1 MGLRGPRAKRRLET
15 AAVASCPRWLATAT
29 RDEQVIQFSE
39 TLPCTKG
46 VLQGQSIRL
55 LEEQKTFF
63 RAIYG
68 EASQT
73 RLAIQSYARGNGKT
87 GLQALLV
94 LAHMFGPVAEQR
106 GEIYSAGIDRQQS
119 GLMFNEVAA
128 IIEATPEFAAVANIL
143 RFHKRIEVM
152 DGPGKGTV
160 FEALSAD
167 ARRGHGLAPSVIVAD
182 EVGTWK
188 SIELLD
194 TLMTGMG
201 KRVRSLAVV
210 ISTQAGDDQHPFSL
224 LIDDALRGLDPSIY
238 IQLLAAPPDAD
249 PFDEQVWRACNPA
262 LGVFLS
268 LEEFRA
274 QAARAKRVPTFE
286 AKFRNLRLNQRV
298 CVDEK
303 WLSDSAWQA
312 CRADVDLDALVGEPC
327 VGGLDLGSTRDLTS
341 FALFFERSETL
352 VVWTW
357 CPAETV
363 AEHEHSDRVPYT
375 LWARQGHIELTPG
388 RATDKRLVALRLGA
402 LVAKFNPRVIA
413 FDRWGMLELERVLR
427 DEGLDLPLKEFGMG
441 FKDLGPATAAFE
453 IRVLNGHFRHTG
465 NPLLAWALG
474 NVALERDAAGAA
486 KPSKRRSHD
495 RIDPIVAAIMAVGM
509 AAREPEMTSA
519 YDDPTYEPTF
529 ITL

>member
-1 MGLRGPRAKRRLET
+1 LEIG
-15 AAVASCPRWLATAT
+15 AVASYPRWSATAT
-29 RDEQVIQFSE
+29 RDQQVIEFCE
-39 TLPCTKG
+39 TIPCTKG
-46 VLQGQSIRL
+46 ILEGQSIRL

-68 EASQT
+68 EET
-73 RLAIQSYARGNGKT
+73 LVRLAIQSYARGNGKT

-94 LAHMFGPVAEQR
+94 TAHLFGPVAEPR
-106 GEIYSAGIDRQQS
+106 GEIYSCGIDRQQS

-128 IIEATPEFAAVANIL
+128 IIEATPAFAAVANIQ

-160 FEALSAD
+160 FEALSSD

-182 EVGTWK
+182 EVGTWTNL
-188 SIELLD
+188 ELLD
-194 TLMTGMG
+194 NLMTGMG
-201 KRVRSLAVV
+201 KRARSLAVV

-224 LIDDALRGLDPSIY
+224 LVDDALRGLDPSIY

-274 QAARAKRVPTFE
+274 QAERAKRVPTFE
-286 AKFRNLRLNQRV
+286 PKFRNLRLNQRV
-298 CVDEK
+298 SVDER
-303 WLSDSAWQA
+303 WISAEAWQA
-312 CRADVDLDALVGEPC
+312 CRADVDLEALVGEPC
-327 VGGLDLGSTRDLTS
+327 IGGLDLGSTRDLTS

-357 CPAETV
+357 CPSETV
-363 AEHEHSDRVPYT
+363 AEHEHSDRAPYR
-375 LWARQGHIELTPG
+375 LWSQQGHLELTPG

-413 FDRWGMLELERVLR
+413 FDRWGMIELERVLR
-427 DEGLDLPLKEFGMG
+427 DEGLDLPLKEHGQG
-441 FKDLGPATAAFE
+441 YKDMGPATAAFE
-453 IRVLNGHFRHTG
+453 IRVLNGQLRHSG

-474 NVALERDAAGAA
+474 NVALERDATGAA
-486 KPSKRRSHD
+486 KPSKRKSHD
-495 RIDPIVAAIMAVGM
+495 RIDPVVAAVMAVGM
-509 AAREPEMTSA
+509 AAREPEVTSA
-519 YDDPTYEPTF
+519 YDDPNYEPLF
-529 ITL
+529 IQL